1 MRSLHL
7 SVCVLNFCAPSPR
20 IWIEFGLRIWIPT
33 FGFPKHV
40 ECMCWV
46 GICKSM
52 FLCFYVFLSCHYDF
66 LSGNLPVPKI
76 IIIGFFGLWGL
87 WFYDF
92 TIFFYVNGQALRE
105 HSKLLKNV
113 ETMHRRFGVDGGVW
127 FSQNCAKGWKL
138 LAKCYRERQYFSLL
152 DFNASST
159 NVVPY
164 HQRGISRDRP
174 SFSDM
179 PSC

>member
-1 MRSLHL
+1 MNTTNSFPVRVLVENGSHMAMMREK
-7 SVCVLNFCAPSPR
+7 VARAYFNRFQPSGHFQKKLDP
-20 IWIEFGLRIWIPT
+20 F
-33 FGFPKHV
+33 
-40 ECMCWV
+40 
-46 GICKSM
+46 S
-52 FLCFYVFLSCHYDF
+52 
-66 LSGNLPVPKI
+66 NL
-76 IIIGFFGLWGL
+76 
-87 WFYDF
+87 
-92 TIFFYVNGQALRE
+92 LRE

>member
-92 TIFFYVNGQALRE
+92 TIFFNVNGQALIAPYQNYFAFYTPIWVGSFALE
-105 HSKLLKNV
+105 ILEEKYPEIQYVHFFLLSWK
-113 ETMHRRFGVDGGVW
+113 
-127 FSQNCAKGWKL
+127 QNQHQKPKPELYLYC
-138 LAKCYRERQYFSLL
+138 
-152 DFNASST
+152 ST
-159 NVVPY
+159 AL
-164 HQRGISRDRP
+164 ISNRP
-174 SFSDM
+174 LH
-179 PSC
+179 PK

>member
-92 TIFFYVNGQALRE
+92 TIFFYVNGQALVCQGFVCVC
-105 HSKLLKNV
+105 LN
-113 ETMHRRFGVDGGVW
+113 
-127 FSQNCAKGWKL
+127 
-138 LAKCYRERQYFSLL
+138 FSLRAINL
-152 DFNASST
+152 HDLYFFN
-159 NVVPY
+159 NGLKMDV
-164 HQRGISRDRP
+164 QI
-174 SFSDM
+174 
-179 PSC
+179 